1 LRRLGRGSKIA
12 WPKELSPPGALIVE
26 VRIRLGS
33 GIARF
38 SPAPRLRLELPDGST
53 VEDLFA
59 CLAADHPELAP
70 ALRSALPVLAGAHV
84 ERGQTLKDGDELGV
98 LTPVAG
104 GATRQPMRQRS

>member
-1 LRRLGRGSKIA
+1 
-12 WPKELSPPGALIVE
+12 VE
-26 VRIRLGS
+26 VRIRLGN

-53 VEDLFA
+53 VDDLFA

-70 ALRSALPVLAGAHV
+70 ALRSALPVLGGVHV
-84 ERGQTLKDGDELGV
+84 ERAQTLKDGDELGV

-104 GATRQPMRQRS
+104 GAVAYGRSRSNALNIRPTIMKGAGHGHRTR